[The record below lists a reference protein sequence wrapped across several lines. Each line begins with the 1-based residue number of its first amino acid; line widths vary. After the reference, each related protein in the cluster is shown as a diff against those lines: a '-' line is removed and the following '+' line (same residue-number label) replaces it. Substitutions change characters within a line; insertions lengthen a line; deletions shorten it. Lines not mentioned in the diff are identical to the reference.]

1 MTLQGHLVTSL
12 ELRSTFLESMVRKS
26 GNVKSVLRS
35 MLFNL
40 IGKLILRLVVLRS
53 IDVIVALSS
62 PGNNNNI
69 FLKNVKNLI
78 NTPFDHFYKRDNNLF
93 NEI

>member
-40 IGKLILRLVVLRS
+40 IGKLILRLVVLES
-53 IDVIVALSS
+53 IDVTVALSS
-62 PGNNNNI
+62 QGVI
-69 FLKNVKNLI
+69 VSSHI
-78 NTPFDHFYKRDNNLF
+78 GLF
-93 NEI
+93 VMH